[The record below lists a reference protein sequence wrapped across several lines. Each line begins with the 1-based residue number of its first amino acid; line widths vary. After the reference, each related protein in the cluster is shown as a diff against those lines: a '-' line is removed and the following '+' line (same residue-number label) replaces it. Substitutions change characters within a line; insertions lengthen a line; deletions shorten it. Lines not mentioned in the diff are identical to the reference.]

1 MGICQSQLC
10 NDHEFAELE
19 QENPG
24 TLTMSLDNLR
34 LKELSDG
41 TADVEF
47 IGIKTN
53 VYGESVP
60 VVPFEFV
67 FTPGS
72 YRNKRLKKAILML

>member
-1 MGICQSQLC
+1 MIMNLL
-10 NDHEFAELE
+10 NWNR
-19 QENPG
+19 ENPG

-67 FTPGS
+67 FTPWELQKQKVREG
-72 YRNKRLKKAILML
+72 NPDAIDL